1 MKKLIYY
8 FPIIHMS
15 ADLGS
20 IASEVTKRAIAN
32 LGEKIWAMHKDT
44 IEGFWNSVEKYIESM
59 EVKECKIYQDG
70 MIADG
75 EASEKIVEEAV
86 KQGSKN
92 YQIVSGLMKQGAKLM
107 MTEDF
112 ALVKKERDLL
122 VKMSSAKTKRGKI
135 VSYLRYKFS
144 KNALLEKRDEFIAK
158 RINETLCDGESGI
171 LFIGAYHDVIP
182 KLSKDIKVEPV
193 KDMGKMRDYQGS
205 ILRYLAGDKSRLKR
219 IEELSKYLK
228 SSID

>member
-1 MKKLIYY
+1 
-8 FPIIHMS
+8 MS

-32 LGEKIWAMHKDT
+32 LGEKIWTMHRNT
-44 IEGFWNSVEKYIESM
+44 VEGFWNSVEKYIESM
-59 EVKECKIYQDG
+59 EAKEFKIYQDG

-75 EASEKIVEEAV
+75 EAGEKIVEEAV

-135 VSYLRYKFS
+135 VSYLRYRFS
-144 KNALLEKRDEFIAK
+144 KSALLEKRDKFIAK
-158 RINETLCDGESGI
+158 RINETLYDGESGI
-171 LFIGAYHDVIP
+171 LLIGAYHDVIS
-182 KLSKDIKVEPV
+182 KLSNDIEVASV
-193 KDMGKMRDYQGS
+193 KDQEKMRDYQS
-205 ILRYLAGDKSRLKR
+205 SLLRYLTGDKSRLKR
-219 IEELSKYLK
+219 IDELSKYLK
-228 SSID
+228 ASIA